1 MSSTDPIRPIGVQPV
16 RPTQKVERRDPN
28 EREDPNRHKRKR
40 ERKPERPPVGDGSP
54 HVDVLA

>member
-1 MSSTDPIRPIGVQPV
+1 MSEPVEPVGGPRPIRPSQRI
-16 RPTQKVERRDPN
+16 ERRPRD

-40 ERKPERPPVGDGSP
+40 DRKPERPPVGDGSP